1 MCTFAALF
9 LAQGIIM
16 YNFQTSIFF
25 MSNISSVYVPD
36 SVGGGNNVESM
47 LLGSMMNGGG
57 MGGGAWMN
65 NPIWALVFLGI
76 FANGN
81 FFGGNRGGNQCTQDL
96 QLQAIREQLTNN
108 QNSTLLMDAI
118 KGNNNAIANL
128 ATNLNLSKD
137 AVTSAINGVQQQIC
151 NLGSQNGMNFM
162 QVVNAINSG
171 NAALANQLSSCCCD
185 VKQIVTTQGYENR
198 IANLQQSQMI
208 QNGFSQ
214 VGYASAEQT
223 CALKQNQTDNTNR
236 VIAKLDQ
243 IEDSRKDREIASLTA
258 ALTAANSRAERAAEL
273 APIYQK
279 LTDIGCKQPETVT
292 VPYQPFVTVPNCVAW
307 NAALYGSFPYAQQKG
322 NVFS

>member
-1 MCTFAALF
+1 MET
-9 LAQGIIM
+9 
-16 YNFQTSIFF
+16 TKIF
-25 MSNISSVYVPD
+25 VPE
-36 SVGGGNNVESM
+36 GGNNSDL
-47 LLGSMMNGGG
+47 LLGSMMGNGGG
-57 MGGGAWMN
+57 FGGGQWMN

-81 FFGGNRGGNQCTQDL
+81 FFNGGNRGNQCAQDL
-96 QLQAIREQLTNN
+96 QLQAIREQLTSN

-118 KGNNNAIANL
+118 KGNSCAIANL

-137 AVTSAINGVQQQIC
+137 AVTAAINGVQQQIC

-162 QVVNAINSG
+162 QVVNAINAG
-171 NAALANQLSSCCCD
+171 DAAIANQLSSCCCD
-185 VKQIVTTQGYENR
+185 VKQLVTTQGYENR
-198 IANLQQSQMI
+198 IAGLQQSQLI

-214 VGYASAEQT
+214 VGYAAAEQT
-223 CALKQNQTDNTNR
+223 CAIKQNNTDNTNR

-273 APIYQK
+273 APIYKQ
-279 LTDIGCKQPETVT
+279 LNDIACKQPETITIPYSPVT
-292 VPYQPFVTVPNCVAW
+292 AVPSCVAW
-307 NAALYGSFPYAQQKG
+307 NAALYGGFPYAQQRG

>member
-1 MCTFAALF
+1 
-9 LAQGIIM
+9 
-16 YNFQTSIFF
+16 

-57 MGGGAWMN
+57 FGGNQMWS

-81 FFGGNRGGNQCTQDL
+81 FFGGNRGNQCTQDL
-96 QLQAIREQLTNN
+96 QLQAIREQLTTN

-118 KGNNNAIANL
+118 KGNSNAISNL

-137 AVTSAINGVQQQIC
+137 VVTTAINGVQQQIC

-171 NAALANQLSSCCCD
+171 NAAMANQLSSCCCD
-185 VKQIVTTQGYENR
+185 LKQLVTTQGYENR
-198 IANLQQSQMI
+198 LANQQQSTMI

-243 IEDSRKDREIASLTA
+243 IEDDRKNREIN
-258 ALTAANSRAERAAEL
+258 ALTAENASLRARAERQAEL
-273 APIYQK
+273 APIYQQ
-279 LTDIGCKQPETVT
+279 LNDIQCKQPKTETVYAPSG
-292 VPYQPFVTVPNCVAW
+292 VLVPNCVAF
-307 NAALYGSFPYAQQKG
+307 NALYGGFPYAQQRG